1 METRTI
7 GSFDVS
13 VVGLGCNNFGMRI
26 GRAETAAVVD
36 AALDAGINFFD
47 TADIYGGTKSETYL
61 GAALGARRDDIV
73 LATKFG
79 APYEG
84 HEGGGS
90 AAYIRTAV
98 EDSLTRLGTD
108 RIDLYQ
114 LHLPDPK
121 TPIAETI
128 GALVELVAEGKVREI
143 GCSNFT
149 VDMLAEAAAATP
161 DGRPGFV
168 SVQNQYNILTASPRT
183 ASWSGAR
190 PPGWRSS
197 PSSRWPAGCSAAST
211 GAGQPLPEGT
221 RLAAMG
227 DGAKSQLSDER
238 LAAVADLDEL
248 AEREGHSVLDL
259 AFGWLLSR
267 PAVASVIAGATEPEQ
282 IAANVA
288 AGTLAPPCRRAGRGR
303 HHRAPLAR
311 PVPTARRRPSA
322 GSPTP
327 LRPRPHR
334 GQVHQQVVGD
344 QGDGH
349 VHRHEHQDGLRRLP
363 LMPDVDVG
371 QQKHERH
378 DDGQPEEQPARRR
391 AAARHDRPGR
401 TGDEHPDAPSSLA

>member
-7 GSFDVS
+7 GSLKVS

-26 GRAETAAVVD
+26 GRKETAAVVD

-84 HEGGGS
+84 HEGGAS
-90 AAYIRTAV
+90 AAYIRRAV

-114 LHLPDPK
+114 LHVPDPK

-128 GALVELVAEGKVREI
+128 GALGELVAEGKIREF

-149 VDMLAEAAAATP
+149 VALLEEAAAATP
-161 DGRPGFV
+161 AGSPGFV
-168 SVQNQYNILTASPRT
+168 SVQNQYNILYREPEDGVLEYCERNGMAFLPFFPLASGLL
-183 ASWSGAR
+183 SGKYRAGE
-190 PPGWRSS
+190 PP
-197 PSSRWPAGCSAAST
+197 
-211 GAGQPLPEGT
+211 PEGT

-227 DGAKSQLSDER
+227 DRATSQLTEER
-238 LAAVADLDEL
+238 LATVAALDEL
-248 AEREGHSVLDL
+248 ARHHGHSVLDL

-267 PAVASVIAGATEPEQ
+267 PAVASVIAGATRPEQ

-288 AGTLAPPCRRAGRGR
+288 AGEWRPGEDVLAEVDALAPR
-303 HHRAPLAR
+303 
-311 PVPTARRRPSA
+311 
-322 GSPTP
+322 
-327 LRPRPHR
+327 
-334 GQVHQQVVGD
+334 
-344 QGDGH
+344 
-349 VHRHEHQDGLRRLP
+349 
-363 LMPDVDVG
+363 
-371 QQKHERH
+371 
-378 DDGQPEEQPARRR
+378 
-391 AAARHDRPGR
+391 
-401 TGDEHPDAPSSLA
+401 